1 MIRCIHLWSGS
12 DQNSHFEEGAIEL
25 KPGSKSD
32 LISGTFPIIRSFF
45 QQTSPGGSFD
55 WHTAP
60 ARQFVITLS
69 GVLDFKTR
77 TGEHFQL
84 NPGVVL
90 FAEDTIGTGHSWKL
104 LGDDPW
110 CRLYLVL
117 EKNAIVPFK
126 KSILVPLERPPK
138 QTD

>member
-1 MIRCIHLWSGS
+1 MIRCIRLWSGA
-12 DQNSHFEEGAIEL
+12 DQNSYFEEGLIEL
-25 KPGSKSD
+25 KPGSKTD
-32 LISGTFPIIRSFF
+32 LVSGAFPIQKSFF
-45 QQTSPGGSFD
+45 QETPSGGSFD

-60 ARQFVITLS
+60 VRQFVITLS

-84 NPGVVL
+84 SPGIVL

-104 LGDDPW
+104 VDKDPW

-117 EKNAIVPFK
+117 TRDAIIPFRK
-126 KSILVPLERPPK
+126 LS
-138 QTD
+138 